1 MGIID
6 ASRRLAAELAGLV
19 DKKIKVILA
28 DGRYYEGKL
37 IGFDHPSLNLLL
49 ENAVDNKG
57 NTYPKVFIKGERVS
71 EILTTEIPLFE
82 PEDFKEFIMRNMR
95 IPEHL
100 IKIIPEARAVI
111 IQSRYKVT
119 EKGVEGTGPL
129 AQTIYEFFQKYMEE
143 RKKVLKGK

>member
-6 ASRRLAAELAGLV
+6 ASRRLAAELAGLI

-37 IGFDHPSLNLLL
+37 VGFDHPSLNLLL
-49 ENAVDNKG
+49 ENAVDNNG

>member
-6 ASRRLAAELAGLV
+6 ASRRLAAELAGLI

-37 IGFDHPSLNLLL
+37 VGFDHPSLNLLL
-49 ENAVDNKG
+49 ENAVDNNG
-57 NTYPKVFIKGERVS
+57 NTFPKVFIKGERVS